1 MLTLVS
7 LAEIPRITDPQ
18 LSPDGRF
25 VSYALARADWQANRQ
40 VTHIWRQATSGGSA
54 AQVTSGDGSEMLARW
69 SPDSASIAFLARAS
83 DGLQIFLVGGD
94 GSARRQL
101 THHTSRVYGGAPP
114 VWSPDGEESYFLASD
129 PPGALERDQHRL
141 RDDLAEYQSNV
152 KPRHL
157 WRIAVATGAEQRI
170 AEGSFS
176 VLSFLALS
184 RRNET
189 RRAPG
194 PDDAGGRRGA
204 IGDLG
209 ERRDRRQRAS
219 RHGERRRGSRGGAL
233 ARHSEILFISDANAQ
248 LEPLYNT
255 RSSSSRHPAA
265 RRVSCCPSIRTPS
278 TTPHGRVTARP
289 SWPSSTWGCAVR
301 SFASTSGRGR

>member
-1 MLTLVS
+1 VAAAAVVLTFMARPAAQERRMLTLVS
-7 LAEIPRITDPQ
+7 LAEIPRIADPQ
-18 LSPDGRF
+18 LFLDGRF

-101 THHTSRVYGGAPP
+101 THHASGVYGGAPP
-114 VWSPDGEESYFLASD
+114 VWSPDGEELYFLASD

-176 VLSFLALS
+176 VLSFRLS
-184 RRNET
+184 RNGT
-189 RRAPG
+189 RLVEHRAPTTLV
-194 PDDAGGRRGA
+194 DDGA
-204 IGDLG
+204 
-209 ERRDRRQRAS
+209 R
-219 RHGERRRGSRGGAL
+219 
-233 ARHSEILFISDANAQ
+233 SEIWVSDATGGSAHRVTENGVEEVEAE
-248 LEPLYNT
+248 LSPDIRRSCSSPTPT
-255 RSSSSRHPAA
+255 RSSNRFTTLALHRPGIRRHAA
-265 RRVSCCPSIRTPS
+265 
-278 TTPHGRVTARP
+278 
-289 SWPSSTWGCAVR
+289 
-301 SFASTSGRGR
+301 